1 MAVIDTDSAY
11 QRLRKYLNP
20 NIEGKNT
27 KLVLETLS
35 EAIALIDYNAQA
47 INDQC
52 TIAKASAQYLDNRLA
67 DYGLTRPPEIGML
80 DDIFRRIGVAV
91 INRKQ
96 VRDLINQL
104 LSILFGDD
112 VAQANMV
119 SENAEPYLL
128 QNDDELKIRYD
139 DGDILTITFRT
150 QDFQSIGNATAQE
163 VADSITKQIR
173 SQGKTGRAFAQDNGD
188 GAKVYLISDTIGP
201 RGSVQVY
208 GGRAQD
214 VLEFPLQ
221 RDLTPDATTEW
232 QISSPPTGRTRLTWT
247 GVGGDPSLGLVRV
260 GDYINVFGL
269 NFDPDN
275 RGSFEITVINT
286 AQNYVEFENPNAVP
300 ETTVQGVSAPVR
312 AYSPKRITVIDQFR
326 YAVQFQE
333 EQNLLEIYIP
343 ATTRVVRRSRKGAA
357 YIQDRGFSTPETRGP
372 YTFDPTATFNIT
384 AVQSVL
390 DQDFGPN
397 QGNIITLQTGEAVDF
412 PDARGFLVLGL
423 GSDVQEGP
431 IPYLARPSDS
441 TLLLSPA
448 YVVQKSHPARVQ
460 RTTGADGTT
469 VVDLTKTDDIMT
481 LESVGGTPFD
491 FVANGVKAGDI
502 VTLGSQFDPIN
513 QLPYGILDVTP
524 TAITFQYYSGVA
536 ETGIVLGA
544 ADQVSIVSA
553 GTDVALVNQGSYIPN
568 INADDFQFF
577 LTDNTAGRI
586 YAEDLIRSIAAA
598 GVKVLF
604 TIIYPNPIGLGSWQQ
619 EDIGNEKKYVWGRDY
634 RDVYEES

>member
-221 RDLTPDATTEW
+221 RDLTP
-232 QISSPPTGRTRLTWT
+232 
-247 GVGGDPSLGLVRV
+247 
-260 GDYINVFGL
+260 
-269 NFDPDN
+269 
-275 RGSFEITVINT
+275 
-286 AQNYVEFENPNAVP
+286 
-300 ETTVQGVSAPVR
+300 
-312 AYSPKRITVIDQFR
+312 KRITVIDQFR

-491 FVANGVKAGDI
+491 FVANGVQAGDI

>member
-221 RDLTPDATTEW
+221 RDLT
-232 QISSPPTGRTRLTWT
+232 
-247 GVGGDPSLGLVRV
+247 
-260 GDYINVFGL
+260 
-269 NFDPDN
+269 
-275 RGSFEITVINT
+275 
-286 AQNYVEFENPNAVP
+286 
-300 ETTVQGVSAPVR
+300 
-312 AYSPKRITVIDQFR
+312 PKRITVIDQFR